1 MENPYFSYT
10 NPVKFEI
17 RGEAQIRANMPED
30 FVNRWKNDR
39 VGNLGF
45 FPGNSIFG
53 NFGTE
58 KYLWLLCLD
67 YMDVQ
72 YYSTAPFLPKD
83 TSCLK

>member
-30 FVNRWKNDR
+30 FVNRWKNDK

-45 FPGNSIFG
+45 FPGNSIVRL
-53 NFGTE
+53 NLV
-58 KYLWLLCLD
+58 K
-67 YMDVQ
+67 
-72 YYSTAPFLPKD
+72 STIFQK
-83 TSCLK
+83 

>member
-45 FPGNSIFG
+45 FPGNCIFG
-53 NFGTE
+53 NFGT
-58 KYLWLLCLD
+58 
-67 YMDVQ
+67 
-72 YYSTAPFLPKD
+72 
-83 TSCLK
+83 